1 MLLLEAKNF
10 SQQYGDKEI
19 FRDLNLSITDK
30 DKIGLIGPNGCGKST
45 FLKMLA
51 GVLDIGDGTRL
62 SSNQLIMEY
71 LPQELPGDDEH
82 TILETIFLAQSP
94 ILKTVRDYEEAL
106 QAVNQP
112 DAGEADQERF
122 LKASNKMDEED
133 AWQVE
138 TTAKQILNRLGL
150 ENIHAKMGSLSG
162 GEKKKVSLAATLIR
176 PANLILLDEPTNHLD
191 YKTIAWLEEEL
202 AARHCALVVV
212 THDRYFLDRV
222 CNQIVELDQGVLTP
236 YQGNYSQYIEA
247 KANSELEK
255 AERQRKLQRLYKKE
269 LLWMRKGVE
278 ARRTK
283 QKARIE
289 RFHDL
294 EGQLGTQE
302 SANLTM
308 SFKHARLGKKIIEIE
323 NLEKI
328 REGQPIIKDFSYA
341 FTKDDAIGIVGANG
355 SGKSTFFNL
364 LAGLDKDYSGVI
376 DVGETVRIGYYR
388 QHNLEMDPNLKII
401 DYVKEHGE
409 YIERADGSRVSASRM
424 LESFLFPPSVQYK
437 RIEVLSGGEK
447 RRLYLLAILMSK
459 INMLILDEPT
469 NDLDISTI
477 QILEEYLDHF
487 PGPILVASHDRYF
500 LDRVVSDIFAFE
512 GNGQLLRQNGNF
524 SDFITRQ
531 KALEEDEKETRVEKV
546 EKTTPKAKE
555 PPLKL
560 TWKES
565 KEYETI
571 EEEIMMA
578 EALVERIEAEMQKH
592 ARDFGKLSE
601 LQKEKEEADQNLE
614 QLLERWA
621 YLEDKQQ
628 KILAQK
634 NKS

>member
-112 DAGEADQERF
+112 DAGEAEQERF

-222 CNQIVELDQGVLTP
+222 CNQIV
-236 YQGNYSQYIEA
+236 
-247 KANSELEK
+247 
-255 AERQRKLQRLYKKE
+255 
-269 LLWMRKGVE
+269 
-278 ARRTK
+278 
-283 QKARIE
+283 
-289 RFHDL
+289 
-294 EGQLGTQE
+294 
-302 SANLTM
+302 
-308 SFKHARLGKKIIEIE
+308 
-323 NLEKI
+323 
-328 REGQPIIKDFSYA
+328 
-341 FTKDDAIGIVGANG
+341 
-355 SGKSTFFNL
+355 
-364 LAGLDKDYSGVI
+364 
-376 DVGETVRIGYYR
+376 
-388 QHNLEMDPNLKII
+388 
-401 DYVKEHGE
+401 
-409 YIERADGSRVSASRM
+409 
-424 LESFLFPPSVQYK
+424 
-437 RIEVLSGGEK
+437 
-447 RRLYLLAILMSK
+447 
-459 INMLILDEPT
+459 
-469 NDLDISTI
+469 
-477 QILEEYLDHF
+477 
-487 PGPILVASHDRYF
+487 
-500 LDRVVSDIFAFE
+500 
-512 GNGQLLRQNGNF
+512 
-524 SDFITRQ
+524 
-531 KALEEDEKETRVEKV
+531 
-546 EKTTPKAKE
+546 
-555 PPLKL
+555 
-560 TWKES
+560 
-565 KEYETI
+565 
-571 EEEIMMA
+571 
-578 EALVERIEAEMQKH
+578 
-592 ARDFGKLSE
+592 
-601 LQKEKEEADQNLE
+601 
-614 QLLERWA
+614 
-621 YLEDKQQ
+621 
-628 KILAQK
+628 
-634 NKS
+634 